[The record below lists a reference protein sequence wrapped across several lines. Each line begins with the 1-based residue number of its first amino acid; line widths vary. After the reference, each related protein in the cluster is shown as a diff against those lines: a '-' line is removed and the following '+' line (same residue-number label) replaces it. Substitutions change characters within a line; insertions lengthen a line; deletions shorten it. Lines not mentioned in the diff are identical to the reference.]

1 MPPKF
6 DPTEIKVVYLR
17 CTGGEVGATSALAPK
32 IGPLGLSPKK
42 VGDDIAKATGD
53 WKGLRITVK
62 LTIQNRQA
70 QIEVVP
76 SASALII
83 KALKE
88 PPRDRKKVK
97 NIKHSG
103 SITFDEVVSIARQ
116 MRPRSI
122 ARELS
127 GTIKEILGTAQ
138 SVGCM
143 IDGHPPHDV
152 IDDINSGKMEC
163 PTWVRDVWS
172 ELDEVMDKVVKGTEE
187 VMGGYGVKDRNED
200 CKVVAEESVVKQ
212 HRMTLEIKRKR
223 VRAEPRIK

>member
-1 MPPKF
+1 MGEPGPTSPAESTPSLPPRVRPALLVF
-6 DPTEIKVVYLR
+6 RSVSTPGPAGSELLSLPSPCDAPVFLR

-88 PPRDRKKVK
+88 PPRDRKKQK
-97 NIKHSG
+97 NIKHNGNISL
-103 SITFDEVVSIARQ
+103 DEIVSIARQ
-116 MRPRSI
+116 MRHRSL
-122 ARELS
+122 ARDLS

-138 SVGCM
+138 SVGCN
-143 IDGHPPHDV
+143 IDGRHPHDV
-152 IDDINSGKMEC
+152 IDDINSGAVEC
-163 PTWVRDVWS
+163 PAS
-172 ELDEVMDKVVKGTEE
+172 
-187 VMGGYGVKDRNED
+187 
-200 CKVVAEESVVKQ
+200 
-212 HRMTLEIKRKR
+212 
-223 VRAEPRIK
+223 

>member
-1 MPPKF
+1 MP
-6 DPTEIKVVYLR
+6 E
-17 CTGGEVGATSALAPK
+17 
-32 IGPLGLSPKK
+32 SPKK

-88 PPRDRKKVK
+88 PPRDRKKQK

-103 SITFDEVVSIARQ
+103 NITFDEIVNIARQ
-116 MRPRSI
+116 MRHRSL

-138 SVGCM
+138 SVGCNV
-143 IDGHPPHDV
+143 DGRHPHDI
-152 IDDINSGKMEC
+152 IDDINSGAVEC
-163 PTWVRDVWS
+163 PALSIPHHLKLRVGWGPRTHFAITIPVHSQGSEPMMQQRNLTTMSPALILWS
-172 ELDEVMDKVVKGTEE
+172 CESEVPVICCSD
-187 VMGGYGVKDRNED
+187 
-200 CKVVAEESVVKQ
+200 
-212 HRMTLEIKRKR
+212 
-223 VRAEPRIK
+223 